1 MLQKEFFQ
9 FCENLLSKVVL
20 SVWVLGGG
28 KGLVVGVGVCGF
40 REVKF
45 SISSQDSLSTIQ
57 DQNYGMQ
64 QCICCYK
71 FKWKGK
77 GVKFKVRPEGECLKK
92 MGR

>member
-1 MLQKEFFQ
+1 M
-9 FCENLLSKVVL
+9 
-20 SVWVLGGG
+20 GIGRG

-71 FKWKGK
+71 FK
-77 GVKFKVRPEGECLKK
+77 
-92 MGR
+92 